1 MHNASKM
8 RNRDQ
13 NQQTKNQFEGY
24 RDYVGIWQLSYILR
38 EGRENF
44 EPMKEKQGI
53 IRRNTENSRALGN

>member
-24 RDYVGIWQLSYILR
+24 RDYVGI
-38 EGRENF
+38 
-44 EPMKEKQGI
+44 
-53 IRRNTENSRALGN
+53 